1 MNDQPAPAVHPTAFL
16 AAWAI
21 LSWAL
26 TRLWPISFVPGW
38 AEEVLLVPL
47 VVVGILVW
55 VWGAVELHRHDTSLD
70 HGKPTTALVTTG
82 PFRFS
87 RNPLYLGLLLTLAGL
102 ALGHDSLWAFL
113 LLLPAA
119 VATQRFSV
127 TPEEAEL
134 ERRFGDT
141 YRTYRASVR
150 QWL

>member
-1 MNDQPAPAVHPTAFL
+1 MNDQTAPAVHPIAFL

-21 LSWAL
+21 LSWVL

-47 VVVGILVW
+47 LVVGILLW

-87 RNPLYLGLLLTLAGL
+87 RNPLYLGLLFTLAGI

-119 VATQRFSV
+119 VAIQRFTV
-127 TPEEAEL
+127 TREEAEL

-141 YRTYRASVR
+141 YRSYRASVR